1 MAMRE
6 MRETR
11 NNVTEYLERVPTQGY
26 IGLAVGSILA
36 SALLYISGRRIAAL
50 FVGQW
55 PATFAT
61 LGLVYKLLRP
71 SHEEGTERVGEA
83 GEGVREAGERAGEA
97 ARETARE
104 IRSRAAR

>member
-1 MAMRE
+1 MRE
-6 MRETR
+6 MRETQ

-36 SALLYISGRRIAAL
+36 SALLYISGRRTAAL

-71 SHEEGTERVGEA
+71 SHEQGIERVGEA
-83 GEGVREAGERAGEA
+83 GERVREA

-104 IRSRAAR
+104 VRSRAAR